1 MAFVNEYAS
10 DEDIE
15 KYGLREIW
23 DKYHPL
29 RKGDYFY
36 GRQPEWTVD
45 EDAQTYF
52 MVINRGTGEY
62 GNRVETLLCLNG
74 NEVVAGL
81 ELLDRSSGN
90 LKADPFMIAWGLV
103 RLKLPSDIQVWQS
116 RSYLRSEARIESIWL
131 LGSEKTNET
140 NTVVEFDF

>member
-74 NEVVAGL
+74 NEVVVGL

-90 LKADPFMIAWGLV
+90 LKADPFMVAWGLV
-103 RLKLPSDIQVWQS
+103 RLKLPSDIQVDKAEVICVLKRALKVYGYWGVRKQ
-116 RSYLRSEARIESIWL
+116 RR
-131 LGSEKTNET
+131 